1 MNYAPLYAM
10 SAVWNWPSKIYALPT
25 FIAGKILRMLRNVC
39 RKTSHSMASGA
50 VERNNLRG
58 AQDLVWL
65 FRKVRL
71 IQTRCWNSTA
81 NGNSTA

>member
-1 MNYAPLYAM
+1 
-10 SAVWNWPSKIYALPT
+10 VEHKIWY
-25 FIAGKILRMLRNVC
+25 G
-39 RKTSHSMASGA
+39 
-50 VERNNLRG
+50 
-58 AQDLVWL
+58 L